1 MRLILLLLC
10 SMIEVVNGGV
20 TVHPTVPPTT
30 ATPTTFNPTRNP
42 TTLSP
47 ITENP
52 TLSPTSSPTPCP
64 TPVPVVNCTLIP
76 TPAKANVAA
85 FTTWVKL
92 IIWDIVHV
100 IDPTYMCFEL

>member
-1 MRLILLLLC
+1 MT
-10 SMIEVVNGGV
+10 MIEIANGGA
-20 TVHPTVPPTT
+20 TGRPTLPPTT
-30 ATPTTFNPTRNP
+30 ASPTTFNPTKNPTTFNPTRNP

-47 ITENP
+47 ITGNP
-52 TLSPTSSPTPCP
+52 TTSSPTPCP

-92 IIWDIVHV
+92 NIWDIVHA
-100 IDPTYMCFEL
+100 IDPSYMCFEL

>member
-1 MRLILLLLC
+1 
-10 SMIEVVNGGV
+10 
-20 TVHPTVPPTT
+20 
-30 ATPTTFNPTRNP
+30 
-42 TTLSP
+42 
-47 ITENP
+47 
-52 TLSPTSSPTPCP
+52 
-64 TPVPVVNCTLIP
+64 VPVVNCTLIP